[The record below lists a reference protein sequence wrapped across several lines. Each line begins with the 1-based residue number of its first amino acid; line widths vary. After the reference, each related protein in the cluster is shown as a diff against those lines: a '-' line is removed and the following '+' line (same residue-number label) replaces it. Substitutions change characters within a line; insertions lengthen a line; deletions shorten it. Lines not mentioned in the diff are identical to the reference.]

1 MKIVRIFILSILIC
15 IGVSSCSTS
24 TYVQPYV
31 DDVAIPTEITYT
43 TVVTYGIPY
52 YFNGIISY
60 YVYNGIYYYPYI
72 WHNHWYV
79 HPYTHVQ
86 PHGFIHRP
94 HNGFAPDNRWR
105 RPRHFNPNIHR
116 RPSRVN
122 HRPTDPQNRHNVIP
136 PKTETTRPNIN
147 NRTDK
152 RNPQYRPSSTRVTER
167 QHPQYRPSSTRT
179 TERQHSQ
186 YRPSSPRATER
197 QQMHNRPMSQQREQ
211 YRRPSNVRQSHGGRH

>member
-94 HNGFAPDNRWR
+94 HHGFAPEHRWKRPAHFRHDNN
-105 RPRHFNPNIHR
+105 PRHHR
-116 RPSRVN
+116 TDMYYRP
-122 HRPTDPQNRHNVIP
+122 H
-136 PKTETTRPNIN
+136 TRPNVKPDHHPN
-147 NRTDK
+147 VKPDHHHPNVKPEGNRPYVTP
-152 RNPQYRPSSTRVTER
+152 NRPNTR
-167 QHPQYRPSSTRT
+167 PNGYRPSSTRT
-179 TERQHSQ
+179 TVTRGTAPVTRSVTPQRSTVN
-186 YRPSSPRATER
+186 RSSSSRVGSASVSR
-197 QQMHNRPMSQQREQ
+197 GGNFSGAR
-211 YRRPSNVRQSHGGRH
+211 GGRR

>member
-86 PHGFIHRP
+86 HHGFIHRP
-94 HNGFAPDNRWR
+94 HHGFVPEHRWKRPVHFRHDNN
-105 RPRHFNPNIHR
+105 PRHHGTDMYY
-116 RPSRVN
+116 RP
-122 HRPTDPQNRHNVIP
+122 H
-136 PKTETTRPNIN
+136 TRPNVKPDHHHPN
-147 NRTDK
+147 VKPKGN
-152 RNPQYRPSSTRVTER
+152 RPSVTPNRPNTR
-167 QHPQYRPSSTRT
+167 PNGYRPSSTRT
-179 TERQHSQ
+179 TVTRGTAPVTRSVTAHRS
-186 YRPSSPRATER
+186 TV
-197 QQMHNRPMSQQREQ
+197 NRGSRVGSAPASRGGSFSGGS
-211 YRRPSNVRQSHGGRH
+211 RGGSFSGGSRGGRR